1 MEPLQVKSK
10 TAQAREG
17 RTAVCQEVFNHFHLQ
32 LSELNMLCFI
42 DDEAAED
49 ADYEEERSRVL
60 GVTNRGGFVR
70 DLAMAFAER
79 VRI

>member
-1 MEPLQVKSK
+1 
-10 TAQAREG
+10 
-17 RTAVCQEVFNHFHLQ
+17 
-32 LSELNMLCFI
+32 MLCFI